1 MKTVQLDDGC
11 RQIIFSFIETGTIL
25 GMFKDFM
32 HYIRQDGGEQN
43 TTTWEAFLGDRRVL
57 LENTRGWYGRQN
69 TPASRQRFIK
79 VMILKASDSA
89 EKTHT
94 YGSAWGDVESIWI
107 FNNIEQVESLFTAPE
122 FDDLHALVPSH
133 YDRRVFNI
141 VTDSCGQPFTGF
153 LWSAV
158 HQRPALRRRNRFRA
172 IMEADIT
179 IEV

>member
-141 VTDSCGQPFTGF
+141 VTNGF